1 MSKFVSFPSVCFLSN
16 LSVTFDKVLL
26 FLNILMSDFIQQF
39 KLRAKETGLHFDF

>member
-26 FLNILMSDFIQQF
+26 FLNTLKSDLFKQF
-39 KLRAKETGLHFDF
+39 KLRAKETRLHFDF